1 MNETDVIELCR
12 TSIVTLVMVAGPI
25 LVIMMGV
32 GTVISI
38 FQAVT
43 QISEQTLAM
52 VPKVLLVFGLSILLA
67 PFMMG
72 ELRSFFEHE
81 IADRIVAIG
90 TGGTGVPNAGNLPGG
105 ALSGGAF
112 SGGAFSSGGVSGRGG

>member
-1 MNETDVIELCR
+1 MSETDVIELCR

-25 LVIMMGV
+25 LVIMMAV
-32 GTVISI
+32 GTVISL

-81 IADRIVAIG
+81 IADRIAAIG
-90 TGGTGVPNAGNLPGG
+90 TGGMAVPNAGNLPGG
-105 ALSGGAF
+105 ALSGGGVA
-112 SGGAFSSGGVSGRGG
+112 GGAAGNGG